1 MGRILVL
8 DEQTA
13 NLIAAG
19 EVVERPASVVKE
31 LVENALDAGATR
43 VDIEIEEGGLRL
55 VRVVDDGAGMD
66 REDARLCLERHATSK
81 IRRGGDLFAIH
92 TLGFRGE
99 ALPSIASVSRLEI
112 LTRPASEVAGT
123 RVTAEGGRD
132 PVLEDAGCPA
142 GTRVTVQDLFFNTP
156 ARLKYLKSPSS
167 ETGQVSDVFT
177 RLALSR
183 PDVAFQLMSGGSV
196 LSSTPG
202 NGSLLDAVGSLY
214 GTKLARGLLA
224 VRWEDGPTRITGYI
238 AKPEF
243 ARANRTHQHLFVNGR
258 YIKGSSLRF
267 PVEEAYRNLLMTGR
281 FPVFFLSVEVDPE
294 QVDVNVHPTKLDV
307 RFSQEREVKAALYR
321 AVQEALALTELVPAV
336 TWEEGAQQG
345 IGSGAM
351 GGGTGLAAAGGSGG
365 GGVPQGS
372 DSPWSLLG
380 MGEAAATY
388 LAGSGLASL
397 DLPDTG
403 ATDAGTGQAPTAAP
417 TVGEAVEQGA
427 VFAPGAREGGVTV
440 HHPELL
446 ALRPLGQVLRSY
458 IVADGPDG
466 LYLIDQHAAHERV
479 YFERFARER
488 ESRTVTQPLLLPLE
502 LELAPQERALFESS
516 REVLTGAG
524 FEFADLS
531 GGTLLVTGVP
541 AVVGESAAPG
551 FFRDF
556 LDRLAGGSSDG
567 HALDKGLEVKRAMAA
582 CKAAIKAHDPL
593 SLAELQGL
601 IYQLACAEHPY
612 SCPHGRPTMIS
623 LSEGELERRFK
634 RTGP

>member
-1 MGRILVL
+1 MGRIQVL

-31 LVENALDAGATR
+31 LVENALDAGASR
-43 VDIEIEEGGLRL
+43 VDIEMEEGGLRL

-66 REDARLCLERHATSK
+66 RDDARLCLERHATSK
-81 IRRGGDLFAIH
+81 IRRGTDLFAIH

-123 RVTAEGGRD
+123 RVATEGGRD
-132 PVLEDAGCPA
+132 LRLEDAGCPV
-142 GTRVTVQDLFFNTP
+142 GTRITVEDLFFNTP
-156 ARLKYLKSPSS
+156 ARLKYLKSPGS

-214 GTKLARGLLA
+214 GTKLARGLTA
-224 VRWEDGPTRITGYI
+224 VSWENGPTRVTGYI

-321 AVQEALALTELVPAV
+321 AVQEALALTELVPSV
-336 TWEEGAQQG
+336 TWGEGAPA
-345 IGSGAM
+345 SGFAPATASPGRPPDD
-351 GGGTGLAAAGGSGG
+351 GGAGGA
-365 GGVPQGS
+365 PQDPG
-372 DSPWSLLG
+372 SPWSLLA

-388 LAGSGLASL
+388 LTGGGMAGLTEGEAGVG
-397 DLPDTG
+397 TAG
-403 ATDAGTGQAPTAAP
+403 AAGVGAPGAAP
-417 TVGEAVEQGA
+417 TVGEAVEKGA
-427 VFAPGAREGGVTV
+427 VFAPGARQGGATV

-488 ESRTVTQPLLLPLE
+488 ESRVTQPLLIPLE
-502 LELAPQERALFESS
+502 LELAPQERALFEAS

-593 SLAELQGL
+593 TLAELQGL

-634 RTGP
+634 RTGA

>member
-1 MGRILVL
+1 MGHIQVL

-43 VDIEIEEGGLRL
+43 VDIEVEEGGLRL
-55 VRVVDDGAGMD
+55 VRVVDDGSGMD

-112 LTRPASEVAGT
+112 LTRPASQVAGT

-202 NGSLLDAVGSLY
+202 NGSMLDAVGSLY
-214 GTKLARGLLA
+214 GTKLAKGLAA
-224 VRWEDGPTRITGYI
+224 VRWEDGPTRVTGYI

-281 FPVFFLSVEVDPE
+281 FPVFFLSLEVDPE

-321 AVQEALALTELVPAV
+321 AVQEALSLAALVPAV
-336 TWEEGAQQG
+336 TWEEGAQDA
-345 IGSGAM
+345 GA
-351 GGGTGLAAAGGSGG
+351 APAAGPGG
-365 GGVPQGS
+365 GGGAAYGGGGGAPQGS

-388 LAGSGLASL
+388 LAGGALAGPGQL
-397 DLPDTG
+397 GVL
-403 ATDAGTGQAPTAAP
+403 ATDAAGAPGSAVAPP

-427 VFAPGAREGGVTV
+427 VFAPGAREGGATV

-488 ESRTVTQPLLLPLE
+488 ESRTVTQPLLL
-502 LELAPQERALFESS
+502 
-516 REVLTGAG
+516 
-524 FEFADLS
+524 
-531 GGTLLVTGVP
+531 
-541 AVVGESAAPG
+541 
-551 FFRDF
+551 
-556 LDRLAGGSSDG
+556 
-567 HALDKGLEVKRAMAA
+567 
-582 CKAAIKAHDPL
+582 
-593 SLAELQGL
+593 
-601 IYQLACAEHPY
+601 
-612 SCPHGRPTMIS
+612 
-623 LSEGELERRFK
+623 
-634 RTGP
+634 